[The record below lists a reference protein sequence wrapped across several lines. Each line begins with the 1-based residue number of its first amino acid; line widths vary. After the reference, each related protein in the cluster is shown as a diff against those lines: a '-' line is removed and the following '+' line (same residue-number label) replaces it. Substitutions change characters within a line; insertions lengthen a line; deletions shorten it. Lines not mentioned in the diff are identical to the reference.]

1 MAQMCNPTYLVIL
14 LLLFDLYLILCRMFT
29 QVQMLYTKV
38 VGNNAQAPHPQG
50 VRNCCL
56 QIIFLIHFV
65 GRFMIYLSARFHI
78 ISSSGL
84 SCRHQT

>member
-29 QVQMLYTKV
+29 QVQILYTKV
-38 VGNNAQAPHPQG
+38 VANNVYAPHPYG
-50 VRNCCL
+50 VRNRCL
-56 QIIFLIHFV
+56 QIVFLTHCV
-65 GRFMIYLSARFHI
+65 DRFMLYLSARFHI